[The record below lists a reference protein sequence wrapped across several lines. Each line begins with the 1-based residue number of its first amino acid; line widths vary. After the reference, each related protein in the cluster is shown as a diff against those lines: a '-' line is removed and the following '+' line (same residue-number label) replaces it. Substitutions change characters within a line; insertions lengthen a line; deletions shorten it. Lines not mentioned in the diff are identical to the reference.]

1 MSLTINGIDVK
12 LVDANPPGSQQAG
25 PYTGFNPSSTI
36 LHKGHKRPGRDDVA
50 AFRSDAVWEKD
61 VPVPMRDGVTL
72 RADIFRPTTGQ
83 KVPAI
88 LLWSP
93 YGKDNNGVHGLHL
106 QPGRFGVPYN
116 RTSTYEKFEGLD
128 PAEWVA
134 KGYAIVNF
142 DLRGTWDSEG
152 TIPWLGKQDGQD
164 GYDAVE
170 YIATL
175 PWCSGKVA
183 TAGNSWLAMAQ
194 WFIAAEQ
201 PPHLAAIAPWEGAS
215 DFYRD
220 TLARGGIGY
229 PYYLLWGMLQDTMV
243 GRGKAEAVVDM
254 LKQYPLYNEYWD
266 DKRAKLEQI
275 HTPAYVLA
283 SYSTSL
289 HTSGSIAGFNDISS
303 KHKWLRIHPRQEWYD
318 LYSEYASDDLQKFF
332 DHYLKGTENGWEK
345 TSKVRF
351 SVLPFDSSPPVTNIE
366 TTRYPIPEAKQTRFY
381 LASQGNLSATPNSFP
396 AVESYQSDIIPQG
409 VDNDPEELMFSIKF
423 DKPTWLV
430 GYSKAV
436 LYLSADSAD
445 DLDVFVQ
452 LRKLNKAGGNT
463 LQLNVPADA
472 LIPPAKD
479 ASEVSNSCFLKY
491 YGPNGSLRASHA
503 VTKVNSTKNDSWPT
517 YTNDRQQKIQP
528 GSVTR
533 LEIPIWPGG
542 MAFDVGESLAI
553 KVSGHYMSPMEV
565 EQLNGLTVTEN
576 KGKHNLHYGEQ
587 YESYIEVPL
596 AAPFD
601 Q

>member
-1 MSLTINGIDVK
+1 MSLSINGYQVE
-12 LVDANPPGSQQAG
+12 LVDCNPPGSKQSG
-25 PYTGFNPSSTI
+25 PYSGFSPSTT
-36 LHKGHKRPGRDDVA
+36 LLNKGHKRPGRDDVA
-50 AFRSDAVWEKD
+50 AFQSDAIWEKD
-61 VPVPMRDGVTL
+61 FAVPMRDGVTL
-72 RADIFRPTTGQ
+72 RADIFRPTGEQ

-106 QPGRFGVPYN
+106 QPGRFGVPYD

-152 TIPWLGKQDGQD
+152 TVPWLGEQDGQD

-194 WFIAAEQ
+194 WFIAAQQ

-229 PYYLLWGMLQDTMV
+229 PYHLLWGMLQDTMV
-243 GRGKAEAVVDM
+243 GRGKAEAVIHM
-254 LKQYPLYNEYWD
+254 LEKYPLYNQYWD
-266 DKRAKLEQI
+266 DKRAKLDQI
-275 HTPAYVLA
+275 QTPAYVLA

-289 HTSGSIAGFNDISS
+289 HTSGSIAGFNRISS
-303 KHKWLRIHPRQEWYD
+303 KEKWLRIHPTQEWYD
-318 LYSEYASDDLQKFF
+318 LYSDYATEDLQKFF
-332 DHYLKGTENGWEK
+332 DHYLKGAENGWEK
-345 TSKVRF
+345 TSRVRF
-351 SVLPFDSSPPVTNIE
+351 SVLPFDNTEPVANIE
-366 TTRYPIPEAKQTRFY
+366 TTQYPIPEAKQTRFY
-381 LASQGNLSATPNSFP
+381 LAEHDALSISPMSSSMAK
-396 AVESYQSDIIPQG
+396 SYQSDIIPQG
-409 VDNDPEELMFSIKF
+409 LDNDSEELIFSIKF
-423 DKPTWLV
+423 EKPTWLV

-436 LYLSADSAD
+436 LYLSAESAD

-452 LRKLNKAGGNT
+452 LRKLDTTGGRT
-463 LQLNVPADA
+463 MQLNVPANA

-479 ASEVSNSCFLKY
+479 ASEVADSCFLKY

-503 VTKVNSTKNDSWPT
+503 VTQIDSTENDSWPT
-517 YTNDRQQKIQP
+517 YKNDRQEKITP
-528 GSVTR
+528 GTVVR
-533 LEIPIWPGG
+533 LNIPIWPGG
-542 MAFDVGESLAI
+542 MAFGAGESLAI

-565 EQLNGLTVTEN
+565 AQLNGKTHSEN
-576 KGKHNLHYGEQ
+576 KGKHVLHYGGEFG
-587 YESYIEVPL
+587 SYIEVPL
-596 AAPFD
+596 TAPFSN
-601 Q
+601 

>member
-1 MSLTINGIDVK
+1 MSFTINGFQVE
-12 LVDANPPGSQQAG
+12 LVDANPPGSQQSG
-25 PYTGFNPSSTI
+25 PYSGFNPSTTI
-36 LHKGHKRPGRDDVA
+36 LYKGHRRPGREDVA
-50 AFRSDAVWEKD
+50 PFQSDAIWEKD
-61 VPVPMRDGVTL
+61 FAVPMQDGVTL
-72 RADIFRPTTGQ
+72 RADIFRPTGEQ

-116 RTSTYEKFEGLD
+116 RTSTYEKFEGLH

-134 KGYAIVNF
+134 KGYAVVNF

-152 TIPWLGKQDGQD
+152 TIPWLGEQDGQD

-229 PYYLLWGMLQDTMV
+229 PYHLLWGMLQDTMV
-243 GRGKAEAVVDM
+243 GRGKAEAVLHM
-254 LKQYPLYNEYWD
+254 LKKYPPYNEYWD
-266 DKRAKLEQI
+266 DERAKLDRI

-289 HTSGSIAGFNDISS
+289 HTSGSIAGFNEISS
-303 KHKWLRIHPRQEWYD
+303 KEKW
-318 LYSEYASDDLQKFF
+318 FF
-332 DHYLKGTENGWEK
+332 DHYLKGAENGWEK
-345 TSKVRF
+345 TSRVRF
-351 SVLPFDSSPPVTNIE
+351 SVLPFDNSGPIANIE
-366 TTRYPIPEAKQTRFY
+366 TKQYPIPEAKQTKFY
-381 LASQGNLSATPNSFP
+381 MAPNGALSITLDSSSTS
-396 AVESYQSDIIPQG
+396 ESYQSDIIPHG
-409 VDNDPEELMFSIKF
+409 MDSDSEELVFSIKF

-436 LYLSADSAD
+436 MYLSADHAD

-452 LRKLNKAGGNT
+452 LRKLDASGGKT
-463 LQLNVPADA
+463 LQLNIPANA

-479 ASEVSNSCFLKY
+479 ASEVADSCFLKY

-503 VTKVNSTKNDSWPT
+503 VTKIESTKNDSWPT
-517 YTNDRQQKIQP
+517 YTNDRQEKITP
-528 GSVTR
+528 GTVVR
-533 LEIPIWPGG
+533 LEVPIWPAG
-542 MAFDVGESLAI
+542 MAFGAGESLAI
-553 KVSGHYMSPMEV
+553 KVSGHYMSTMEV
-565 EQLNGLTVTEN
+565 AQLNGMTHSEN
-576 KGKHNLHYGEQ
+576 KGKHNLHYGGEFG
-587 YESYIEVPL
+587 SYIEVPH
-596 AAPFD
+596 AASFGY
-601 Q
+601 